1 MEIVLNN
8 LGSLAL
14 AGIVVSVLKYQP
26 ERMNTHRLLSH
37 ITHFVPTESMLLST
51 DGMIISVNK
60 HRFLCNGLTR
70 SDMEQHTLEALFL
83 SSSDIRQ
90 HMLLLSAGQEET
102 SNLIVQAR
110 TPSKNSV
117 DIRINLHPLKNAHL
131 HVVYFLIM
139 LYPIR
144 NEQSVAHRIQ
154 QLYGLTTRETEV
166 LDWLIQ
172 GERYLNIAEHLYISL
187 NTVKSHAKS
196 IYLKTSTAN
205 RNELQDLTNALEK
218 NTNKTN

>member
-1 MEIVLNN
+1 MEMVLNN

-26 ERMNTHRLLSH
+26 ERMNTHRLLSN
-37 ITHFVPTESMLLST
+37 ISHFVPTESMLLST

-70 SDMEQHTLEALFL
+70 SEMEHHALDAIFL

-110 TPSKNSV
+110 TPSNSNV
-117 DIRINLHPLKNAHL
+117 SVHINIHPLKNAHRN
-131 HVVYFLIM
+131 VVYFLVL

-144 NEQSVAHRIQ
+144 NEQSIGHRIQ
-154 QLYGLTTRETEV
+154 QLYGLTTRETDV
-166 LDWLIQ
+166 LDLLLE
-172 GERYLNIAEHLYISL
+172 GKSYLDIAEHLYISL
-187 NTVKSHAKS
+187 NTVKSHTKS

-205 RNELQDLTNALEK
+205 RRELQEITKELE
-218 NTNKTN
+218 T

>member
-1 MEIVLNN
+1 
-8 LGSLAL
+8 
-14 AGIVVSVLKYQP
+14 
-26 ERMNTHRLLSH
+26 
-37 ITHFVPTESMLLST
+37 
-51 DGMIISVNK
+51 
-60 HRFLCNGLTR
+60 
-70 SDMEQHTLEALFL
+70 
-83 SSSDIRQ
+83 
-90 HMLLLSAGQEET
+90 
-102 SNLIVQAR
+102 
-110 TPSKNSV
+110 
-117 DIRINLHPLKNAHL
+117 
-131 HVVYFLIM
+131 M